1 MTEPSYPFKWLDDMP
16 KNFGVSCPAARA
28 TQGENT
34 VTETES
40 IYKILD
46 DSARDWWYHR
56 QLREQGKHQEARRH
70 ERRAILDNVRV
81 LRECL
86 ENGGY
91 AMNSRHG
98 WRVQYREFASL
109 SHCYP
114 GLDRPMMRCCLKL
127 GIPVCDTTTVPES
140 AVIEMIRLPMAS
152 LDPDPVPENGYGSM
166 SFAPVSYVF
175 RLYRELGATIYNLE
189 V

>member
-1 MTEPSYPFKWLDDMP
+1 MS
-16 KNFGVSCPAARA
+16 
-28 TQGENT
+28 
-34 VTETES
+34 ETES

-46 DSARDWWYHR
+46 DSARSWWYHR
-56 QLREQGKHQEARRH
+56 QLREQGKHQEARRC
-70 ERRAILDNVRV
+70 ERRAILDKVRV

-86 ENGGY
+86 ENSGY

-98 WRVQYREFASL
+98 WRIHYKEWANL

-114 GLDRPMMRCCLKL
+114 GLDQPMMRCCLKL

-140 AVIEMIRLPMAS
+140 NVIDIIRLPMAS
-152 LDPDPVPENGYGSM
+152 PNPDPEPESGYGSM

-175 RLYRELGATIYNLE
+175 GLYQKLGATIYNLE